1 MKNPKQNKG
10 FFDKVY
16 DVARQIPYGKVT
28 SYGAIAKHLGSP
40 QAARIVGWAMNNS
53 YSQKE
58 YIPAH
63 RIVNRNGVLSGKLH
77 FGNTNTMQQL
87 LTNEGLSIENNQITD
102 FKKYFWDPN
111 IELQ

>member
-1 MKNPKQNKG
+1 LKNPKQNKG

-87 LTNEGLSIENNQITD
+87 LTNEGLSIENNQIID